1 MYKII
6 EFSSTVETVLTY
18 NINDWFMRHRNMV
31 RLIDVS
37 VVYEPLFHKYHA
49 FVTYAEEN
57 NR

>member
-18 NINDWFMRHRNMV
+18 NINDWFKRHRNKIK
-31 RLIDVS
+31 LIDVS
-37 VVYEPLFHKYHA
+37 VVYEPLFYKYHA

-57 NR
+57 D